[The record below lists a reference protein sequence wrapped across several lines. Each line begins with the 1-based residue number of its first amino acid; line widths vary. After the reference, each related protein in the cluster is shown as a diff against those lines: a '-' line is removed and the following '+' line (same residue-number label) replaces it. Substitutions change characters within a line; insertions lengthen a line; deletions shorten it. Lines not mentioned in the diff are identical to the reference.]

1 MAWTPISES
10 GIAFTFNT
18 DGGAT
23 LVGSVVTGGGASQ
36 EWTISSVA
44 IANRMLRITVQ
55 SYLQDDFPGWAKAP
69 ASFLFKPIA
78 GETSSVVNSIA
89 DDPVEA
95 FAPDVFTGYGRAVEY
110 QPAIREGEHL
120 SYGDES
126 YSFLIEVDPDWV
138 SGSDPDPDPDPITD
152 TVNCNCD
159 DNTGNRTLAELR
171 TSLMDALGFANP
183 LSNVQTRTLAEIRG
197 DMLNLLG
204 WGANAANPGP
214 GVVPTLNS
222 FINEAQQTLAR
233 RLELDRGAASLPPR
247 MTAESDP
254 TTLDYQPVL
263 TLAMAMACAHYAK
276 PESKAYFEQH
286 EKYVGDWANRRPPG
300 LTAMLTGK
308 LQEAQRTLLMRYPA
322 LRTVRFFSWPLTAGV
337 HLYDLPDNQEAC
349 SKKLNPLRL
358 KWVGVEVDG
367 IWRPLR
373 QGIAPELY
381 SHPYTEGE
389 PQRFEIRQCIEIWPT
404 PSTTNGRLVI
414 KGDFGIEPFAADTDK
429 TTIDEHAVYL
439 LAVANAKAHY
449 RQPDAQSYFQQLE
462 VYLGGLFAGTHGV
475 KRYIPGHDQWPEL
488 VYTPPRTVEPLP

>member
-1 MAWTPISES
+1 MI
-10 GIAFTFNT
+10 
-18 DGGAT
+18 
-23 LVGSVVTGGGASQ
+23 
-36 EWTISSVA
+36 TIEV
-44 IANRMLRITVQ
+44 
-55 SYLQDDFPGWAKAP
+55 
-69 ASFLFKPIA
+69 
-78 GETSSVVNSIA
+78 
-89 DDPVEA
+89 
-95 FAPDVFTGYGRAVEY
+95 
-110 QPAIREGEHL
+110 
-120 SYGDES
+120 
-126 YSFLIEVDPDWV
+126 LIETAPPTGVDA
-138 SGSDPDPDPDPITD
+138 I
-152 TVNCNCD
+152 NCNCD

-171 TSLMDALGFANP
+171 TSLMDVLGFANP
-183 LSNVQTRTLAEIRG
+183 LANVQTRTLAEIRG

-214 GVVPTLNS
+214 GVVPTLNT

-233 RLELDRGAASLPPR
+233 RLELDRGSEGLPER
-247 MTAESDP
+247 MVAESDL

-263 TLAMAMACAHYAK
+263 TLAMAMACAHYGK

-308 LQEAQRTLLMRYPA
+308 MQEAQRTLLMRYPA

-337 HLYDLPDNQEAC
+337 HLYDLPDNKEGC
-349 SKKLNPLRL
+349 SKRLNPLRL

-373 QGIAPELY
+373 QGIPPELY

-404 PSTTNGRLVI
+404 PRTTNGRLVI